1 MYAMLLNCSGL
12 GLRGAFGGGRLCQAE
27 QPPRPAQC
35 KVQLGI
41 YLRIV
46 SMVLDLQH
54 WYKTCHMSITFIYIA
69 FVRDSSM

>member
-1 MYAMLLNCSGL
+1 MFAMLLNCSGL
-12 GLRGAFGGGRLCQAE
+12 GLRRASGGRLCQAE

-46 SMVLDLQH
+46 SMVLDLQCNIGI
-54 WYKTCHMSITFIYIA
+54 KLVT
-69 FVRDSSM
+69 